1 MSGKFDNY
9 KAQCAKTLDHYKKEL
24 SRLRSGRATP
34 TLLEGLNV
42 EYYGSHVSLQQL
54 GMVSAPEPR
63 MLTIQV
69 YDAGAVEAIEKAIQ
83 QSDLGL
89 NPSRDG
95 SLIRVIIPA
104 LNEERR
110 KDLIKKVNKMA
121 EETRVALRNLRRDEV
136 EGVKKQVKNK
146 EISEDDSRRSQD
158 EIQKIVDKFIVDVD
172 AAAAG
177 KEKELMEV

>member
-1 MSGKFDNY
+1 MSAQFDNY
-9 KAQCAKTLDHYKKEL
+9 KSQCAKALDHYKKEL

-34 TLLEGLNV
+34 SLLEGLQV
-42 EYYGSHVSLQQL
+42 EYYGSMVPMQQL

-69 YDAGAVEAIEKAIQ
+69 YDGGAVESIEKAIR

-95 SLIRVIIPA
+95 SLIRVLIPA

-121 EETRVALRNLRRDEV
+121 EETRVALRNLRREEV

-146 EISEDDSRRSQD
+146 EVSEDDSRKAQD
-158 EIQKIVDKFIVDVD
+158 EIQKIVDKFIADVD
-172 AAAAG
+172 GAAAA

>member
-1 MSGKFDNY
+1 MSSQFENY
-9 KAQCAKTLDHYKKEL
+9 KAQCTKAIEHYKKEI
-24 SRLRSGRATP
+24 SRLRSGRAAP
-34 TLLEGLNV
+34 SLLEGLMV
-42 EYYGSHVSLQQL
+42 DYYGSTVSLQQL

-95 SLIRVIIPA
+95 TLIRVIIPA

-110 KDLIKKVNKMA
+110 KDLIKKVHKMA
-121 EETRVALRNLRRDEV
+121 EETRIALRNLRREEV

-146 EISEDDSRRSQD
+146 ELSEDDARRAQD
-158 EIQKIVDKFIVDVD
+158 EIQKIVDKFIAEADS
-172 AAAAG
+172 AAAA
-177 KEKELMEV
+177 KEKEMLEV

>member
-42 EYYGSHVSLQQL
+42 EYYGSHVS
-54 GMVSAPEPR
+54 R

-136 EGVKKQVKNK
+136 EGVKKQLKNK
-146 EISEDDSRRSQD
+146 EISEDDSRRAQD

>member
-1 MSGKFDNY
+1 
-9 KAQCAKTLDHYKKEL
+9 
-24 SRLRSGRATP
+24 
-34 TLLEGLNV
+34 
-42 EYYGSHVSLQQL
+42 
-54 GMVSAPEPR
+54 
-63 MLTIQV
+63 
-69 YDAGAVEAIEKAIQ
+69 
-83 QSDLGL
+83 
-89 NPSRDG
+89 
-95 SLIRVIIPA
+95 LIRVIIPG

-136 EGVKKQVKNK
+136 EGGKKQDKNK

-177 KEKELMEV
+177 KEKELMGDHHGR